1 MNMINNIKRL
11 LNLFYKTYFI
21 KGPIIKDG
29 VKYVAEP
36 SNDFGGINIYAIRV
50 EDVSCARFVQQSV
63 IENYIYDFSKMLGD
77 TDMYRHLRKYIK
89 LYSGF
94 DKSEVH
100 LNKKDTKTLLDLY
113 KINSENAL
121 KYTSEKEIVDVT
133 YTLELVD
140 VSTDGDAII
149 VKDKIKVNSIY
160 FDGFESSNTKFDF
173 LTLYNKDDNFYD
185 YFRDRGEFGQI
196 IDFFYSTPLID
207 RDSDIFVS
215 FDHVFIF

>member
-21 KGPIIKDG
+21 NGPIIKDG

-36 SNDFGGINIYAIRV
+36 SNDFGGIN
-50 EDVSCARFVQQSV
+50 
-63 IENYIYDFSKMLGD
+63 
-77 TDMYRHLRKYIK
+77 KYIK

-173 LTLYNKDDNFYD
+173 LTLYDKDDNFYD